1 MLNCISRF
9 SERDLLMRYHWGLGV
24 GHIHAHQHTVPL
36 AAIPRTDSPDVQL
49 EHEPDATLDVNEIN
63 IQIDL
68 QDGNSDVYHSDNP
81 ELGLEDRELEGWEDV
96 ESDGSEGGD
105 EGGDGEGDEEDMEDD

>member
-1 MLNCISRF
+1 
-9 SERDLLMRYHWGLGV
+9 MRYHWGLGV

-36 AAIPRTDSPDVQL
+36 AAIPRTNSPNVQP

-81 ELGLEDRELEGWEDV
+81 ELGLEDRESEGWEDV
-96 ESDGSEGGD
+96 ESDGSERGD
-105 EGGDGEGDEEDMEDD
+105 EGGDEGDEEDMEDD

>member
-1 MLNCISRF
+1 
-9 SERDLLMRYHWGLGV
+9 MRYYWGLGV
-24 GHIHAHQHTVPL
+24 GHIHAHQHTAPL
-36 AAIPRTDSPDVQL
+36 AAIPRTDSSDV
-49 EHEPDATLDVNEIN
+49 HEPDETLDVNEIN

-68 QDGNSDVYHSDNP
+68 QDGNSDAYHSDNP

-105 EGGDGEGDEEDMEDD
+105 EGEEGEGDEEDMEDD

>member
-1 MLNCISRF
+1 
-9 SERDLLMRYHWGLGV
+9 MRYHWGLGV

-36 AAIPRTDSPDVQL
+36 TAIQRTDSPDVQL
-49 EHEPDATLDVNEIN
+49 EHDSEPDATLDVNEIN

-68 QDGNSDVYHSDNP
+68 QDGNSDIYHSDNP

-105 EGGDGEGDEEDMEDD
+105 EGGDGEGDEEDMEDH